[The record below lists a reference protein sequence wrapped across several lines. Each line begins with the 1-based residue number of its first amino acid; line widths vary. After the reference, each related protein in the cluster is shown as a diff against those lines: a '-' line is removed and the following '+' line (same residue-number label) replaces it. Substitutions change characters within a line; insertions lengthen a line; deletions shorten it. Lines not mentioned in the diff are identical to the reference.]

1 MEKIVA
7 AIDGLKFSESTTQ
20 YAVQMAKLL
29 NAHLVGVFLE
39 DFTYHSFR
47 IFEVAGD
54 DEFSEIRRRELE
66 EQDLAVR
73 REAIDRFEQICRE
86 AGVPFSTRQDR
97 NIAIQELLHESLF
110 ADFLVIDRKETL
122 TRYEEEVPTRFIREL
137 LERVQCPVLL
147 VPSTY
152 DPVDNVQLLYDGQPG
167 SVYAI
172 KTFCHVLPALRQLP
186 AQVVTVSTEREE
198 PHIPDIRL
206 LKEFMYRHFPS
217 VNYKVYQGIPETE
230 IIQHIR
236 AVSGHPLVVLGA
248 YRRGMVSRW
257 IRASMADVL
266 MQETS
271 VPLFIA
277 HS

>member
-1 MEKIVA
+1 
-7 AIDGLKFSESTTQ
+7 
-20 YAVQMAKLL
+20 MAKLL

-198 PHIPDIRL
+198 PHIPDSRL

>member
-86 AGVPFSTRQDR
+86 AGVPFSTAILPSR
-97 NIAIQELLHESLF
+97 NYYMKACSLIF
-110 ADFLVIDRKETL
+110 
-122 TRYEEEVPTRFIREL
+122 
-137 LERVQCPVLL
+137 
-147 VPSTY
+147 
-152 DPVDNVQLLYDGQPG
+152 
-167 SVYAI
+167 
-172 KTFCHVLPALRQLP
+172 
-186 AQVVTVSTEREE
+186 
-198 PHIPDIRL
+198 
-206 LKEFMYRHFPS
+206 
-217 VNYKVYQGIPETE
+217 
-230 IIQHIR
+230 
-236 AVSGHPLVVLGA
+236 
-248 YRRGMVSRW
+248 W
-257 IRASMADVL
+257 
-266 MQETS
+266 
-271 VPLFIA
+271 
-277 HS
+277 

>member
-7 AIDGLKFSESTTQ
+7 AIDGLKFSESTAQ
-20 YAVQMAKLL
+20 YAVQMAKAL

-54 DEFSEIRRRELE
+54 DEFTEMRRRELE
-66 EQDLAVR
+66 EQDTAMR
-73 REAIDRFEQICRE
+73 REAIDRFDQICRE
-86 AGVPFSTRQDR
+86 AGVAFSTRQDR
-97 NIAIQELLHESLF
+97 NIAIQELLRESVF

-122 TRYEEEVPTRFIREL
+122 TRFEEEVPTRFIREL

-147 VPSTY
+147 VPSAY
-152 DPVDNVQLLYDGQPG
+152 DRIDSVQLLYDGQPG

-172 KTFCHVLPALRQLP
+172 KTFCHVLPELRKLP
-186 AQVVTVSTEREE
+186 AQVVTVSTDREE
-198 PHIPDIRL
+198 PHIPDSRL
-206 LKEFMYRHFPS
+206 LKEFMYRHFPEVS
-217 VNYKVYQGIPETE
+217 YKIYQGIPETE
-230 IIQHIR
+230 IIQHIK
-236 AVSGHPLVVLGA
+236 ASNGHPLVVLGA
-248 YRRGMVSRW
+248 YRRGLVSRW
-257 IRASMADVL
+257 FRPSMADIL
-266 MQETS
+266 MQNTN